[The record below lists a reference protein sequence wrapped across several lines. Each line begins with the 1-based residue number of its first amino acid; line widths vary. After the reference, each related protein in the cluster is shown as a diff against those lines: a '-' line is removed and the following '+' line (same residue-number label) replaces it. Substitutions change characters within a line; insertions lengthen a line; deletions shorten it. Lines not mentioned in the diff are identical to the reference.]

1 MNLARLGL
9 AQDFHE
15 RVEMYDKV
23 LRVLSAE
30 PVPQAQVTVMKTKR
44 AERGAS

>member
-1 MNLARLGL
+1 MILARLGL
-9 AQDFHE
+9 AQVFHE

-23 LRVLSAE
+23 LRASSAE
-30 PVPQAQVTVMKTKR
+30 PVPHAQVAVMKTKR